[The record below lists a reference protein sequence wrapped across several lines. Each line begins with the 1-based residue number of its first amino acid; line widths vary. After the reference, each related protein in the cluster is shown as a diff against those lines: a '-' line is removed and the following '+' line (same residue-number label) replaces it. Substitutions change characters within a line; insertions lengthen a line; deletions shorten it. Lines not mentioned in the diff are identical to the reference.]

1 MVLLLA
7 GSISDQS
14 IQLTNVHTVRN
25 DLANNPVYIVP
36 NEPTGDGVVYE
47 VMASED
53 VHAAPVLTA
62 FASDHEGYSR
72 LQRDSSVFTQSTTST
87 TGDGHVDVEAF
98 YGNLDNTEQY
108 KVSRT
113 IQHLYI

>member
-1 MVLLLA
+1 M
-7 GSISDQS
+7 
-14 IQLTNVHTVRN
+14 
-25 DLANNPVYIVP
+25 YIVP
-36 NEPTGDGVVYE
+36 NQPTRDGVVSE

-62 FASDHEGYSR
+62 FTSDEVYSR
-72 LQRDSSVFTQSTTST
+72 MQRDSSVVSQSTTST

-98 YGNLDNTEQY
+98 YRNLDNTEQY